1 MSWEVVSCWIEGHP
15 GLASWVQA
23 VGSIGAIFVAI
34 WVSGGE
40 RRSRVKIDKA
50 TRRDALVRAIEASE
64 HARKIAQNNVDF
76 FTCDYIPR
84 AEVPRYLAVVDH
96 ALVRLKEVFNGPGVD
111 SELLGHLYEVS
122 NALVD
127 IRGLVEQC
135 AVSLEGRP
143 ILQIGYLKDNVKRI
157 DKAINS
163 LKAIN

>member
-23 VGSIGAIFVAI
+23 VGSVGAIFVAI

-50 TRRDALVRAIEASE
+50 TRRDTLVRAIEASE

-76 FTCDYIPR
+76 FTCDDIPR
-84 AEVPRYLAVVDH
+84 AEVPRFLAVVDH
-96 ALVRLKEVFNGPGVD
+96 ALVRLKEVLNGPGVD

-122 NALVD
+122 SALVD

-143 ILQIGYLKDNVKRI
+143 TLQIGYLKDNVKRI
-157 DKAINS
+157 NKAINS
-163 LKAIN
+163 LRAIN